1 MNSGSVVL
9 SNINIGSFD
18 TTFSFSN
25 GNGINIG
32 GTDNWSSCLTFAP
45 GGSSCNPDLVM
56 GLNENSGNVNGTS
69 MFLFGVVT
77 IAGSNFALPTS
88 GTAFSIT
95 APVLFSGS
103 FESCVGGF
111 GPFGGCNPGAPF
123 VSQFNVN
130 GPGSVVL
137 TFTGTP
143 LELGG
148 VIWQVSSATYTLNT
162 VPEPASIVLLGTGAL
177 AVFGKLRQRKS

>member
-1 MNSGSVVL
+1 
-9 SNINIGSFD
+9 
-18 TTFSFSN
+18 
-25 GNGINIG
+25 
-32 GTDNWSSCLTFAP
+32 
-45 GGSSCNPDLVM
+45 
-56 GLNENSGNVNGTS
+56 
-69 MFLFGVVT
+69 
-77 IAGSNFALPTS
+77 
-88 GTAFSIT
+88 
-95 APVLFSGS
+95 
-103 FESCVGGF
+103 VGGF